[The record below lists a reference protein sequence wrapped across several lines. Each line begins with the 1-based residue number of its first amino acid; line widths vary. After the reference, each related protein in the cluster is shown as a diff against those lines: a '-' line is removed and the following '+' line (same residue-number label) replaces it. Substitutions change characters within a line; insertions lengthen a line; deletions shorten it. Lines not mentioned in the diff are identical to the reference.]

1 MEGSLVAYKVFT
13 NGSVLN
19 ASEIND
25 NLMNQAVITFTNSTA
40 RASAITSP
48 VEGMVTYLAD
58 TDTYQ
63 FWNGTAWA
71 NLVPPAT
78 SGLNLITTQT
88 FTGVASVSLGSNAS
102 PIFSSTYDNYRIV
115 FDTGSSTDTA
125 RTISLRMRANT
136 TDDSTLFYS
145 HANSGIDATG
155 TAQNSSGTGQSSSL
169 IVSSAHF
176 GNSRVVA
183 TFDLVNPFIADQTFG
198 LGINRGI
205 LNSGNMIH
213 QSLSFQNANFTSFN
227 GFTLLNSAG
236 NFTNGRISVY
246 GYGK

>member
-1 MEGSLVAYKVFT
+1 MSFAG
-13 NGSVLN
+13 
-19 ASEIND
+19 
-25 NLMNQAVITFTNSTA
+25 TA
-40 RASAITSP
+40 ARGSAIGTAT
-48 VEGMVTYLAD
+48 EGMLSYLNDSDA
-58 TDTYQ
+58 YQ
-63 FWNGTAWA
+63 FWNGSAWA
-71 NLVPPAT
+71 NLVSTT
-78 SGLNLITTQT
+78 SGLNLINTTT
-88 FTGVASVSLGSNAS
+88 FTGVSSVSLGSNAS

-115 FDTGSSTDTA
+115 FDTGSSTDAA

-155 TAQNSSGTGQSSSL
+155 TAQNSSGASQSSSL

-176 GNSRVVA
+176 GGSRVVA
-183 TFDLVNPFIADQTFG
+183 TFDLVNPFIAEQTFG
-198 LGINRGI
+198 VGINRGI
-205 LNSGNMIH
+205 LSSGNLIH
-213 QSLSFQNANFTSFN
+213 QSFSFQNANFTSFN